1 MSAPAGDSF
10 RNCRRK
16 NNIGGD
22 FPACQFVSTMG
33 RTEEQ
38 MSETPASRRDF
49 LFIATGGFAGVGA
62 IAAPVPMV
70 PQMEPDASTLTAG
83 GPVEFEAS

>member
-1 MSAPAGDSF
+1 
-10 RNCRRK
+10 
-16 NNIGGD
+16 
-22 FPACQFVSTMG
+22 
-33 RTEEQ
+33 